1 MGGERGQY
9 VVYNLCVRPHDA
21 RAATRGGAALPCGCA
36 GGGRGQAARCPPRRF
51 RPVAVRENSRDALV
65 IRLLKHEF
73 CMYVE
78 EECRR
83 SDRGG
88 FIDLSS
94 TVTGGTRA
102 FRSNTTHETINDVRV
117 GPTGGG

>member
-36 GGGRGQAARCPPRRF
+36 GGGRGQAAPPRR
-51 RPVAVRENSRDALV
+51 NSGPRGTGRTRDALV

-102 FRSNTTHETINDVRV
+102 FRSNTTHETINDVHV